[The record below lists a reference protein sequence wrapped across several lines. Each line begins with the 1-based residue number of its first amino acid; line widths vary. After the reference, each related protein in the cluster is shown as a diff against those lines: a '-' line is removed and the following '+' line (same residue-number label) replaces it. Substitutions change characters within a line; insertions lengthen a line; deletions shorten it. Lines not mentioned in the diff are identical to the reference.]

1 MTIQLNGTTGEIP
14 ATWTTGTRP
23 ASPTAGQTGYNST
36 LGQLET
42 FNGTQWIQGGG
53 ATGAGSDQVFYLNGQ
68 TVNTSY
74 SIPSGKSA
82 MSTGPITVVSG
93 AIVTVPVGSRWVVL

>member
-1 MTIQLNGTTGEIP
+1 MAITLNGSTGEVFP
-14 ATWTTGTRP
+14 SWTTAGRP
-23 ASPTAGQTGYNST
+23 STPNSGQTGYNST

-42 FNGTQWIQGGG
+42 WNGTYWIQGGG
-53 ATGAGSDQVFYLNGQ
+53 ATGAGSDQIFYLNGQ

-82 MSTGPITVVSG
+82 MSTGPITLASGVV
-93 AIVTVPVGSRWVVL
+93 VTIPTGSRYVVL

>member
-1 MTIQLNGTTGEIP
+1 MAITLNGSNGETFP
-14 ATWTTGTRP
+14 SWTTAGRP

-42 FNGTQWIQGGG
+42 WNGTYWIQGGG

-82 MSTGPITVVSG
+82 MSTGPVTLNSGVV
-93 AIVTVPVGSRWVVL
+93 VTIPAGSRYVIL

>member
-1 MTIQLNGTTGEIP
+1 MAITLNGTNGETFP
-14 ATWTTGTRP
+14 SWTTAGRP

-42 FNGTQWIQGGG
+42 WNGTYWIQGGG
-53 ATGAGSDQVFYLNGQ
+53 ATGAGSDQVFSLNGQ

-82 MSTGPITVVSG
+82 MSVGPITLATG
-93 AIVTVPVGSRWVVL
+93 VTLTIPTGSRYVIL

>member
-1 MTIQLNGTTGEIP
+1 MAITLNGSSGEIFP
-14 ATWTTGTRP
+14 SWTTAGRP
-23 ASPTAGQTGYNST
+23 ASPTPGQTGFNST

-42 FNGTQWIQGGG
+42 WNGAYWMQGGG

-82 MSTGPITVVSG
+82 HSVGPVTLATGVV
-93 AIVTVPVGSRWVVL
+93 VTIPAGSRYIIL

>member
-1 MTIQLNGTTGEIP
+1 MTIQLNGTTGEIFP
-14 ATWTTGTRP
+14 SWTTGTRP

-42 FNGTQWIQGGG
+42 WNGTYWIQGGG

-82 MSTGPITVVSG
+82 SSVGPVTLATG
-93 AIVTVPVGSRWVVL
+93 VTVTIPTGSRWVVL